1 MSHFGNIFSNLIE
14 MSGIPMEDIANR
26 LGFQVT
32 YLYKLK
38 RKASVDMDLL
48 DKVCRIFCVN
58 PMIFFDEDILKNGIP
73 STTPVYKNHA
83 ILGHATMNIG
93 MYGEIDNLKEQ
104 LKSKDRELA
113 EKERFIQFLLNE
125 KNPKLGVSL

>member
-1 MSHFGNIFSNLIE
+1 MAHFGNIFNSLIE
-14 MSGIPMEDIANR
+14 ISGLPMEEIANR
-26 LGFQVT
+26 LGFQLT
-32 YLYKLK
+32 YLYKLR
-38 RKASVDMDLL
+38 RKASVDMELL
-48 DKVCRIFCVN
+48 DKVCRVFCVN

-73 STTPVYKNHA
+73 STAPVYKNHA

-113 EKERFIQFLLNE
+113 EKERFIQFLLSE
-125 KNPKLGVSL
+125 KQTNSGVSL